1 MKRITTLILSIML
14 SSTALSS
21 ISITNP
27 VYQAGSQYTAV
38 LDTQISQWHMVPRI
52 QQDIAQYDKHCHSNV
67 EIPVG
72 LWLLTRDSNG
82 NPELLAPSQTRL
94 PNGHSGRIALISC
107 SDKQSKGLAVPA
119 KMMDWLSK
127 NTSAIYVK

>member
-1 MKRITTLILSIML
+1 MKRITTLIISIMF
-14 SSTALSS
+14 SSAALSS
-21 ISITNP
+21 VSASNP

-52 QQDIAQYDKHCHSNV
+52 QQDIAQYDKHCQSNEV
-67 EIPVG
+67 IPAG
-72 LWLLTRDSNG
+72 LWLITRDTNG
-82 NPELLAPSQTRL
+82 NPELLAPSQTIL
-94 PNGHSGRIALISC
+94 PIGHSGHIPLISC

-127 NTSAIYVK
+127 NTGAIYVK